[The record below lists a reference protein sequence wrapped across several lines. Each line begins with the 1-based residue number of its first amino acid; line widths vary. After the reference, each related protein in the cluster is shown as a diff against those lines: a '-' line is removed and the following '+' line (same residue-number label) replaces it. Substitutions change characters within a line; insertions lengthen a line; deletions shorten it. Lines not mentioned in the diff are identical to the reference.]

1 MRKFF
6 LACLLVAQAP
16 MVLAD
21 AEGEINYRKG
31 VYKVVGGHMS
41 AIMAIIRQ
49 GVHSN
54 ELAYHANGMK
64 EISKIAPT
72 VFPEGSGE
80 GKTSALPAIWEEPEE
95 FDEAMNKFV
104 TAADGFASAVA
115 SGDRKQIGGAIQ
127 ALGGSCKNCHDNFKA
142 D

>member
-1 MRKFF
+1 MIRLVLAFF
-6 LACLLVAQAP
+6 LLVQAP
-16 MVLAD
+16 LTLAD

-49 GVHSN
+49 GVRTD

-64 EISKIAPT
+64 EIAKIAPT
-72 VFPEGSGE
+72 VFPAGSGE
-80 GKTSALPAIWEEPEE
+80 GKTAALPAIWEEPED
-95 FDEAMNKFV
+95 FQEAMDKFV
-104 TAADGFASAVA
+104 TAADGFAAAVA
-115 SGDRKQIGGAIQ
+115 SGERAQIGGAIQ
-127 ALGGSCKNCHDNFKA
+127 ALGGSCKNCQDNYKA